1 MRVFTHLCNAGFT
14 FAKSGGVGNPSA
26 WSQLGK
32 VKAMASR
39 HGKRNGRS
47 KRGRVT
53 RRGAAGLSAS
63 AGAFLAFGMGPLAN
77 APAAHADDFG
87 VLDAIVNSLSAADP
101 GLHAGLDGWLTG
113 LEASLGAA
121 SSLDP
126 SSGLDAAVGGASASA
141 TEPFAAFWQGL
152 EQDWITSSYGT
163 HVDTALNGWADHAL
177 PALASNP
184 DACGLICNGADGT
197 ALEPN

>member
-77 APAAHADDFG
+77 APTAHADDFG
-87 VLDAIVNSLSAADP
+87 ILDTIIGSLSSATPALGS
-101 GLHAGLDGWLTG
+101 GLEGWLAG
-113 LEASLGAA
+113 LEASLSAA
-121 SSLDP
+121 SAADP
-126 SSGLDAAVGGASASA
+126 TAGLDGALSAASTADPTA
-141 TEPFAAFWQGL
+141 GL
-152 EQDWITSSYGT
+152 ESALSAGSAFDTATSSTG
-163 HVDTALNGWADHAL
+163 H
-177 PALASNP
+177 
-184 DACGLICNGADGT
+184 
-197 ALEPN
+197 

>member
-77 APAAHADDFG
+77 APTAHADDFG
-87 VLDAIVNSLSAADP
+87 ILDPIIGSLSSAAP
-101 GLHAGLDGWLTG
+101 ALGSGLDGWLAS
-113 LEASLGAA
+113 LDASLGAA
-121 SSLDP
+121 SAVDP
-126 SSGLDAAVGGASASA
+126 TSGVDAALSAASTVDPASSVDAALTGASALDTTSA
-141 TEPFAAFWQGL
+141 T
-152 EQDWITSSYGT
+152 
-163 HVDTALNGWADHAL
+163 
-177 PALASNP
+177 
-184 DACGLICNGADGT
+184 
-197 ALEPN
+197 